1 MSRLFCESIPFLK
14 RLFEVLGYSEIK
26 HIVFTLPRDTV
37 TVVSPMVKLD
47 TRILPIKV
55 LTNKDWKQIKEL
67 QGRRETIYLK
77 WRYGSTDTY
86 ILLAYIDDKIC
97 HIEWLVPSYRIKKRY
112 PFVIKGSYAL
122 VSGLTPEKYRGLGI
136 FPSQLRNIGESDI
149 PAEIWW
155 VWAKSTNIPS
165 LKGIRKAGGIK
176 VGELVQKKW
185 FWGCVSHVE
194 YSPRG
199 SDNK

>member
-67 QGRRETIYLK
+67 QGRLGTIYLK
-77 WRYGSTDTY
+77 WKYGSPETY
-86 ILLAYIDDKIC
+86 VLLAYVDKALA
-97 HIEWLVPSYRIKKRY
+97 HIEWIVPANKIRVRY
-112 PFVIKGSYAL
+112 PFVTEGSYS
-122 VSGLTPEKYRGLGI
+122 VISCLTLPRFRGLGI
-136 FPSQLRNIGESDI
+136 YPSQIQKVVESDI
-149 PAEIWW
+149 PAKMFWIWTP
-155 VWAKSTNIPS
+155 STNTPS
-165 LKGIRKAGGIK
+165 LKGICKAGGIK
-176 VGELVQKKW
+176 VAELVQEKW
-185 FWGCVSHVE
+185 FWGCKSCIA
-194 YSPRG
+194 YFPKG
-199 SDNK
+199 SDDK